1 MKLNLQKKLGDNL
14 KKALLLKMSE
24 KLKQKAEARK
34 AERAEEPPEKKQTRK
49 LVGLVLGIG
58 VGSVIGVCVAKSVRA
73 LRKAQL
79 EKAEREMSLDGDA
92 SPVIKLPDEI
102 LPEDGPEEAPQP
114 EPEA

>member
-24 KLKQKAEARK
+24 KLKQKAE
-34 AERAEEPPEKKQTRK
+34 RAEAPSEKKQTRK

-58 VGSVIGVCVAKSVRA
+58 VGSVIGVCVAKSVRT